1 MKLSEL
7 KGMYAYSKNKFNLIY
22 VVDALENGACKVIS
36 LDDGFEILI
45 SSKSANE
52 DAWHTSLVNYM
63 NIKPEHA
70 KFANSIDIV
79 LANYIGDSE
88 LHMGNAITIA
98 DTKNPI
104 AKIDFWINKLLEFK
118 DEICIDFE
126 IEGNDKLPLPDGFL
140 SHYIVKVI
148 KNINKFGA
156 LVMLYLPLVV
166 PELKC
171 SDIDVDIHV
180 VNDFAAACYTNAMF
194 ASIYIFPGVMPI
206 VYEQHIKTAHIHSF
220 NTAAKNIC
228 SKYDHWF
235 FQFSKY
241 GIFRANYSGDDK
253 GDIYCEDRLVLPDDT
268 SVPWFIADKSLVDYI
283 VENDDDNGDGDL
295 KFTITE
301 EIRNEEE

>member
-36 LDDGFEILI
+36 LDDGSEILI

-52 DAWHTSLVNYM
+52 DVWHISLTNYM

-70 KFANSIDIV
+70 KFANSIDII
-79 LANYIGDSE
+79 LANYISDSE
-88 LHMGNAITIA
+88 LHMDNAITIA
-98 DTKNPI
+98 DTENPI
-104 AKIDFWINKLLEFK
+104 AKIDFWINKLLESK
-118 DEICIDFE
+118 DEIYIDFE

-140 SHYIVKVI
+140 SQYIVKVV
-148 KNINKFGA
+148 KTINEFGA
-156 LVMLYLPLVV
+156 LVMLYLPLIV

-180 VNDFAAACYTNAMF
+180 VDDFAAACYTNAMF
-194 ASIYIFPGVMPI
+194 SSAYMFPGVMPI
-206 VYEQHIKTAHIHSF
+206 VYEQHIKTAHIHLF
-220 NTAAKNIC
+220 NDAIINMC
-228 SKYDHWF
+228 SKYGHCY

-241 GIFRANYSGDDK
+241 GIFRANYSGDGK
-253 GDIYCEDRLVLPDDT
+253 GDIYCEDRLKLPDDT
-268 SVPWFIADKSLVDYI
+268 FVPWFIIDRSLVDYI
-283 VENDDDNGDGDL
+283 VEDDENDGDGYL
-295 KFTITE
+295 KFMITE